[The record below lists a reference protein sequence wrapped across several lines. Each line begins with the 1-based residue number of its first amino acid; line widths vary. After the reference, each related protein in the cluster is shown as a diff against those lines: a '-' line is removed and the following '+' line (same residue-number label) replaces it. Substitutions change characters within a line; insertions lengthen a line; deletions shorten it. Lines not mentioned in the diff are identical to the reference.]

1 MTYEE
6 ALQYLDSFINYEK
19 VDSYNYRSLLK
30 LKRMRRLAALLG
42 DPQRAAPAVHVAG
55 TKGKGSTAAYIYS
68 ILKAVNFKVGLYTS
82 PHLMSFRE
90 RIRINSPSDDCLISE
105 EGLSRILN
113 KIKNVIEPFMKDDR
127 PSFFEVCTILA
138 CLYFEE
144 KNIDFAV
151 YEVGLGGRLDATNI
165 IEPLVCAITP
175 LSYEHTDKLGNTLEE
190 IAAEKCG
197 IIKSGS
203 ICVSAPQEKEASKV
217 IEDTCRTRHSKLV
230 FVGKDINFEEIRS
243 NDEEEIFSVSGI
255 YGKYSPLNS
264 RLIGSHQMVN
274 AAVAI
279 GVIEALISRGITIP
293 VDAIKSGIEDA
304 KWEGRLEIVNR
315 KPYLV
320 LDGAQN
326 KASAYA
332 LAGAIKKIFKY
343 KKLILVLG
351 VSKDKDVKG
360 MLEELL
366 PICDS
371 LILTKSKVLARALE
385 PAKIK
390 EFVDVVKHNVKDI
403 ILTSNVEDAL
413 NKALFNAGQ
422 DDLILVTGS
431 LFVVG
436 EAKENLKETP
446 ICSS

>member
-19 VDSYNYRSLLK
+19 ADSYNYRSLLK
-30 LKRMRRLAALLG
+30 LERMKRLAALLG

-68 ILKAVNFKVGLYTS
+68 ILKAANFKVGLYTS
-82 PHLMSFRE
+82 PHLMSFHE
-90 RIRINSPSDDCLISE
+90 RIRVNDCFISE
-105 EGLSRILN
+105 EEIARILN
-113 KIKNVIEPFMKDDR
+113 KIKNVIEPLMKDDR

-138 CLYFEE
+138 YLYFKE

-197 IIKSGS
+197 IIKRGS
-203 ICVSAPQEKEASKV
+203 FCVSAPQEKEASKV
-217 IEDTCRTRHSKLV
+217 IEDTCRTRHSKLI
-230 FVGKDINFEEIRS
+230 FIGKDINFEEIRS
-243 NDEEEIFSVSGI
+243 NDKEEIFSVSGI

-264 RLIGSHQMVN
+264 KLIGSHQMVN

-293 VDAIKSGIEDA
+293 VDTIKSGIEDA

-326 KASAYA
+326 KASAHV

-351 VSKDKDVKG
+351 VSKDKDIKG
-360 MLEELL
+360 ILEELL

-371 LILTKSKVLARALE
+371 LILTKSKVSTRALE

-390 EFVDVVKHNVKDI
+390 EFIDVVKHNVKDI
-403 ILTSNVEDAL
+403 TLTSNVEDSL
-413 NKALFNAGQ
+413 NKALLIAGQ
-422 DDLILVTGS
+422 DDLILATGS

-436 EAKENLKETP
+436 EAKESLKEIP
-446 ICSS
+446 LCSS